1 MLTKADAIY
10 FIDPIQDT
18 CIPTERV
25 FVLKEYYGRQRHLHQ
40 VRPVAKERFHNRGIL
55 WWIDEESRDYL
66 YGAPIGTTTS
76 EYKRVI
82 AFEDD
87 VVILGEAS
95 SIYRTNTH
103 ITISDVRRSDQQVVP
118 ETYESGVRGSRAV
131 VSDWMTAAPWA
142 RELFPM
148 PDDDDE
154 TVALKLTIAKE
165 KHRQRVA
172 HRTIFEES
180 ATRGW
185 DEHLGEVREKTSYLP
200 TPNFGAYVTGSA
212 IINVEGTLSETD
224 LAPKVEALK
233 NRAISIG
240 TAIPAATVRVDYIAA
255 ANWDSSEKIRN
266 MSSNH
271 ATSYARDTFGDYSL
285 RIGDFESQPALRG
298 ATA

>member
-18 CIPTERV
+18 CIPTEQV
-25 FVLKEYYGRQRHLHQ
+25 FVLKEYYGRHRHLHQ
-40 VRPVAKERFHNRGIL
+40 IRKVAKDRFHNRGIL

-66 YGAPIGTTTS
+66 YGAPVSTTAS
-76 EYKRVI
+76 EYRRVI
-82 AFEDD
+82 SFEDD

-118 ETYESGVRGSRAV
+118 ETYEAGSRGSRMV
-131 VSDWMTAAPWA
+131 VSNWMTAAPWA
-142 RELFPM
+142 RELFPL
-148 PDDDDE
+148 PDDSEE
-154 TVALKLTIAKE
+154 TIALKLTVAKE
-165 KHRQRVA
+165 RHRQRVA

-200 TPNFGAYVTGSA
+200 TPNFGAYVSGSV
-212 IINVEGTLSETD
+212 IIDVAATLDQDALTT
-224 LAPKVEALK
+224 KVDALK
-233 NRAISIG
+233 ERAVSVG

-266 MSSNH
+266 MSSHH
-271 ATSYARDTFGDYSL
+271 ATSYARDAFGDYSL
-285 RIGDFESQPALRG
+285 RVGEFDPQPALRG
-298 ATA
+298 ATH